1 MWSDSGK
8 QQEAAARHSKEPSG
22 HKSPSIYAT
31 RSNVTTL
38 TRNDIFSFSPADTIK
53 SPVLTCPQT
62 LSFQLITV
70 VFLVVLFFPFHMSD
84 VMSCIFL
91 FLIDCFSC
99 KCAQTWFP
107 SPQFS
112 QFHFTSQYR
121 SKINTCQ
128 VLNARKCT
136 IIPLYAEQIH
146 RWEIYLVTQ
155 QPELMRNNIFT
166 NCLASLILYLMQL

>member
-1 MWSDSGK
+1 MLVYKRVRIFALRWGVKWLRKTTGSSSTAKSLPVTNHHLFMQRVQMSPHLRGMK
-8 QQEAAARHSKEPSG
+8 F
-22 HKSPSIYAT
+22 SPSLLPT
-31 RSNVTTL
+31 PLNPL
-38 TRNDIFSFSPADTIK
+38 FSPAHK
-53 SPVLTCPQT
+53 PYHFSWSL
-62 LSFQLITV
+62 L
-70 VFLVVLFFPFHMSD
+70 FLVVLFFPFHMSV

-136 IIPLYAEQIH
+136 IIPLYAEHIH
-146 RWEIYLVTQ
+146 R
-155 QPELMRNNIFT
+155 
-166 NCLASLILYLMQL
+166 